1 MPPIEE
7 LSILV
12 PVDVSTPDTPRLD
25 ILDVLRPFDVILL
38 GYFPVPD
45 QAEPAMLKH
54 EYEDEAAA
62 RLDEIAAGRGEV
74 TEVLVFT
81 HDRDATVDRIA
92 EEYEC
97 DAVLTA
103 GDIDQ
108 LDRILVALRG
118 DVNVT
123 RIVSVVAN
131 LLLGSDATA
140 TVLHAVDE
148 NTEPNQGES
157 LLQST
162 VDRVIDQGIEDDRL
176 DRQLVTD
183 GDPRETILA
192 LETDYDLVV
201 FGETEPTLRER
212 IIGAFLSSLIDELD
226 RPALIVRD
234 VE

>member
-1 MPPIEE
+1 M
-7 LSILV
+7 V

-25 ILDVLRPFDVILL
+25 VLDVLRPFDVVLL

-92 EEYEC
+92 EEYGC

-108 LDRILVALRG
+108 LDRVLVALRG

-162 VDRVIDQGIEDDRL
+162 VEQVIDQGIEDDRI
-176 DRQLVTD
+176 DRKLVTD
-183 GDPRETILA
+183 GDPSETILA

-201 FGETEPTLRER
+201 LGETEPTLRER

>member
-25 ILDVLRPFDVILL
+25 VLDVLRPFDVVLL

-108 LDRILVALRG
+108 LDRVLVALRG

>member
-12 PVDVSTPDTPRLD
+12 PVDVSTPDPPRLD
-25 ILDVLRPFDVILL
+25 VLDVLRPFDVVLL

-54 EYEDEAAA
+54 EYEDEVAA

-74 TEVLVFT
+74 SEILVFT

-103 GDIDQ
+103 GDIEQ

-118 DVNVT
+118 DVNVS

-131 LLLGSDATA
+131 LLLGSDASV
-140 TVLHAVDE
+140 TVLHAADE
-148 NTEPNQGES
+148 SAEPSQGES

-162 VDRVIDQGIEDDRL
+162 VERVIDHGIEDDRI
-176 DRQLVTD
+176 DRQLVTE
-183 GDPRETILA
+183 GDPRETILE
-192 LETDYDLVV
+192 LETDYDLIVL
-201 FGETEPTLRER
+201 GETEPTLRER
-212 IIGAFLSSLIDELD
+212 IIGGFLSSLIDELD